1 MEILLKGLGAD
12 GRLKGIGSYANSVKV
27 LTAAKGEAPVVG
39 SCEYDRQLS
48 YNNER
53 KRRFFE

>member
-12 GRLKGIGSYANSVKV
+12 GRLTGIGSYANSVKV

-39 SCEYDRQLS
+39 SCEYDMI
-48 YNNER
+48 
-53 KRRFFE
+53 

>member
-12 GRLKGIGSYANSVKV
+12 RRVTGIGSYANSVKV
-27 LTAAKGEAPVVG
+27 LTAAKGEAPVAG

-48 YNNER
+48 DNNER
-53 KRRFFE
+53 EGRFFE

>member
-12 GRLKGIGSYANSVKV
+12 GRLTGIGSYANSVKV

-39 SCEYDRQLS
+39 SCEYDTI
-48 YNNER
+48 
-53 KRRFFE
+53 

>member
-1 MEILLKGLGAD
+1 MAILLRGFVVD
-12 GRLKGIGSYANSVKV
+12 GRLTGIGSYANSVKL

-39 SCEYDRQLS
+39 SCEYDTQLS

-53 KRRFFE
+53 EGRFFE

>member
-12 GRLKGIGSYANSVKV
+12 GRPTGIGSYANIAKV

-39 SCEYDRQLS
+39 SCE
-48 YNNER
+48 
-53 KRRFFE
+53 